1 MRSQKVC
8 VNIYNLMHWGIKNEG
23 DILCIDLDFYNSTQ
37 NIYGI
42 IRAEFFAYVVHC
54 LYESLRES
62 FFTFVLLLPISS
74 CGDLVCYLLAVAS
87 IPTLSLI
94 MIIEALYFISRVN
107 EVFEKK
113 YFENIV
119 SLFVLARMRFT
130 YRDIIIIIVIIIRY
144 I

>member
-1 MRSQKVC
+1 MRSQKAC
-8 VNIYNLMHWGIKNEG
+8 VNIYNLVHWSIENEY
-23 DILCIDLDFYNSTQ
+23 DVFCIDLNFYDSTQ
-37 NIYGI
+37 NICGI
-42 IRAEFFAYVVHC
+42 IRAEFFAYLSHC
-54 LYESLRES
+54 PYESLRES
-62 FFTFVLLLPISS
+62 FFAFVLLLPISG
-74 CGDLVCYLLAVAS
+74 CGDLVCYLLAVTS

-119 SLFVLARMRFT
+119 SLFLLVRMRIT
-130 YRDIIIIIVIIIRY
+130 YRDIIIIVIIIRY